1 MNAELRIGTSGWHYR
16 HWGNCFYPAKLPSSA
31 MLAWYANKYDTV
43 EINNTFY
50 RLPAE
55 DALLRWREVASQRFL
70 FSVKAS
76 RFITHTKRL
85 REAREAISLFASRVE
100 LLGDTLGP
108 ILFQLPPGWKA
119 NIDRLAEF
127 LPLLAC
133 SHRYAVEFRDQ
144 TWYAPDILD
153 LLRGHNVA
161 LCIHDWRGSL
171 WPMEVTADFTYIR
184 LHGPGGRHQGNYS
197 AKMLL
202 QWADRIQQWRRVV
215 ARIFVYFNN
224 DQGGFAISN
233 SQTLRTLIG
242 GGLVPAHKVA

>member
-1 MNAELRIGTSGWHYR
+1 MNAELRIGTAGWHYR

-76 RFITHTKRL
+76 RFITHIKRL
-85 REAREAISLFASRVE
+85 REAREAISLFVSRVE

-127 LPLLAC
+127 LPLLPC

-144 TWYAPDILD
+144 TW
-153 LLRGHNVA
+153 
-161 LCIHDWRGSL
+161 
-171 WPMEVTADFTYIR
+171 
-184 LHGPGGRHQGNYS
+184 
-197 AKMLL
+197 
-202 QWADRIQQWRRVV
+202 
-215 ARIFVYFNN
+215 
-224 DQGGFAISN
+224 
-233 SQTLRTLIG
+233 
-242 GGLVPAHKVA
+242 